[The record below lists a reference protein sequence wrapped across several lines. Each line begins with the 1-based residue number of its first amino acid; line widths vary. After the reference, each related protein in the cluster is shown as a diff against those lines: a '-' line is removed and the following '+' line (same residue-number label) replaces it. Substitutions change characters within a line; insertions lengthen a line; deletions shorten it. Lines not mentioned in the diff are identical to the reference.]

1 MENIWRVLGTR
12 KQGNTRRVGGGEYGA
27 NKDAQSGIRMGDS
40 ALNRGGGYR
49 VITLGWAQQ
58 RLLVKG
64 YIAIKPSIT
73 MPIPC
78 LLVSYI
84 RQA

>member
-40 ALNRGGGYR
+40 ALDRGGGGYR
-49 VITLGWAQQ
+49 VITLSWAQLG
-58 RLLVKG
+58 LLVFN
-64 YIAIKPSIT
+64 
-73 MPIPC
+73 C
-78 LLVSYI
+78 
-84 RQA
+84 

>member
-1 MENIWRVLGTR
+1 MENFRTTGAR
-12 KQGNTRRVGGGEYGA
+12 KYKESWGGVNTEQIKTLKVGLEWATVPWIG
-27 NKDAQSGIRMGDS
+27 
-40 ALNRGGGYR
+40 GGGYR

-73 MPIPC
+73 TPIPC